1 MTRTLHCFVFILLYL
16 ALVVTCMAGRAGAA
30 TAKVLVLHSYHKGLG
45 WTDNITRG
53 IEEVFPA
60 GGEVE
65 LFYEYMDT
73 KRADDE
79 THLANVF
86 TLLAH
91 KYRDVPLKAIISSD
105 DHAFQ
110 YLLRHGRTLFHET
123 PIVFCGVNLFKEEFL
138 RDAPHITGVV
148 ESFSLGETLE
158 AIATIHRQVST
169 VYVIA
174 DDTVTGRTNTALLQ
188 NIIPEYAGRFAFE
201 FLGGLTMAELEDE
214 VAGLPDTAV
223 LLWLSFTT
231 DSAGEHYSFE
241 ESFDRISGASRRPLY
256 SMWDFGLGHGIL
268 GGKITSGFA
277 HGRRAAE
284 YARRILNGESPQSIP
299 VLKTSPNQYIF
310 DYGVMKRFGVTPAML
325 PADSMVINRPV
336 TFYRQY
342 KLLVWQVVFAFVM
355 VAGVAVFASL
365 NLIKRRLAET
375 ALKQSEEKYRQLVEN
390 ANDAIFIAQDGRIA
404 FANRRT
410 LEIIGCTMAQALA
423 SPFITFIHPDDRQM
437 VADNYRRRIGGD
449 TTLPS
454 TYSFKVVATSGEVR
468 TVQLNAVIAE
478 WEGRPATL
486 NFVRDI
492 SDQIRMEQSLVQ
504 AQKLEALGTFAGG
517 IAHDFNNLLMAI
529 QGRASLMRVQ
539 LGDGHEPLL
548 EHVLA
553 IEEHVGSGASLTR
566 QLLGSAR
573 GGKYNPQP
581 VDLNLLLSRSAEM
594 FGRTR
599 KNIQVVRKLSG
610 EHIVAVVDEQQIEQ
624 VLLNLFVNASHA
636 MPNGG
641 ELHIGT
647 SLEMVGTKG
656 VGDHPLPAGLY
667 VAIEV
672 TDFGVGMDDVTIKR
686 IFDPFFTTKDKT
698 RGTGLGLASAYGIV
712 KNHAGCITVRSAPGM
727 GATFT
732 VYLPASD
739 QASVVEAERET
750 PVMKGTASIL
760 LIDDEEMIREIGSA
774 LLTELGYTVTVVAGG
789 REAVKL
795 LQEGSVQID
804 LVILDLIMPD
814 LDGAATFELIRAAH
828 PQMPVIVASGYAL
841 DAQTEQLMARGCDEF
856 MQKPFSLAMLSEAVE
871 KTLAKRRKH

>member
-1 MTRTLHCFVFILLYL
+1 M
-16 ALVVTCMAGRAGAA
+16 VTCAAGQAFAA

-53 IEEVFPA
+53 IEAVFPY
-60 GGEVE
+60 GGDVE

-73 KRADDE
+73 KRVYDD
-79 THLANVF
+79 THLSNVF
-86 TLLAH
+86 TLLSH
-91 KYRDVPLKAIISSD
+91 KYRNVALQAIISSD

-110 YLLRHGRTLFHET
+110 FLLQHGRALFNDT
-123 PIVFCGVNLFKEEFL
+123 PIVFCGVNLFKDEFL
-138 RDAPHITGVV
+138 HDALHVTGVV
-148 ESFSLGETLE
+148 ESFSIGETLE
-158 AIATIHRQVST
+158 AIGTIHRQVDT

-174 DDTVTGRTNTALLQ
+174 DDTVTGKTNTTILQ
-188 NIIPEYAGRFAFE
+188 TIMPDYAGRFVFE
-201 FLGGLTMAELEDE
+201 FLGSQTMEELEEE
-214 VAGLPDTAV
+214 VSSLPDTAV

-231 DSAGEHYSFE
+231 DRAGTHYSFE
-241 ESFDRISGASRRPLY
+241 ESFDRISAASRRPLY

-268 GGKITSGFA
+268 GGMITSGFA
-277 HGRRAAE
+277 HGRKAAE
-284 YARRILNGESPQSIP
+284 YTKSILEGVSPQSIP
-299 VLKTSPNQYIF
+299 VLKQSPNQYIF
-310 DYGVMKRFGVTPAML
+310 DYGVMTRFGVTPAML
-325 PADSMVINRPV
+325 PADSTV
-336 TFYRQY
+336 TNQPASFYQQH
-342 KLLVWQVVFAFVM
+342 KTLVWQVILAFIM
-355 VAGVAVFASL
+355 VACVAIFAL
-365 NLIKRRLAET
+365 MNLFKRRLAES
-375 ALKQSEEKYRQLVEN
+375 ALRQSEEKYRQLVEN
-390 ANDAIFIAQDGRIA
+390 ANDAIFIAQDGRFA

-410 LEIIGCTMAQALA
+410 LEIIECTKEQALA
-423 SPFITFIHPDDRQM
+423 SPFISFIHPDDRQL
-437 VADNYRRRIGGD
+437 VAENYQRRISGD

-492 SDQIRMEQSLVQ
+492 TDQVRMEQSLIQ

-539 LGDGHEPLL
+539 LGDTSEPLL

-581 VDLNLLLSRSAEM
+581 VNLNLLVSRCAEM

-599 KNIQVVRKLSG
+599 KNIQVSRNLSDS
-610 EHIVAVVDEQQIEQ
+610 HVVAVVDEQQIEQ
-624 VLLNLFVNASHA
+624 VLLNIFVNASHA
-636 MPNGG
+636 MPDGG

-647 SLEMVGTKG
+647 SLEMVGEKG
-656 VGDHPLPAGLY
+656 LGSHPLPAGMY

-672 TDFGVGMDDVTIKR
+672 TDFGVGMDEVTMAR
-686 IFDPFFTTKDKT
+686 IFDPFFTTKDKS

-712 KNHAGCITVRSAPGM
+712 KNHAGCITVRSEPGH

-732 VYLPASD
+732 VYLPASERTPIVPPEHEGAVVKGA
-739 QASVVEAERET
+739 ASV
-750 PVMKGTASIL
+750 L

-774 LLTELGYTVTVVAGG
+774 LLTELGYTVTVASGG
-789 REAVKL
+789 REAMKL
-795 LQEGSVQID
+795 LANGDVAVD

-814 LDGAATFELIRAAH
+814 LDGAATFEMIRSAH
-828 PQMPVIVASGYAL
+828 PQIPVIISSGYAL

-856 MQKPFSLAMLSEAVE
+856 MQKPFSLLVLSETVE
-871 KTLAKRRKH
+871 NTLARRRNH